1 MVYFVQPCPSIQQKG
16 FGGAT
21 RCIPFHI
28 LLTFLP
34 SFTGTPQPPT
44 HHTSLQSS
52 LDLALEYSEEMLLQ
66 DRRRDLLLQGSGMEK
81 RYRPKRG
88 QVGPFPTSSHASGNG
103 DNEVS
108 NGVSS
113 DTNDSISSGVNVATS
128 KCPDS
133 SGNEG
138 AKMSSLFQGD
148 LHGKVEKEE
157 DEGRER
163 PQVLYSA
170 EAAEAAVFFGQHEQY
185 YTRAGKLRM
194 KDSTVSRTRRT
205 VGDNP
210 KTVGDVGSLQSI
222 LEDYLEVDRFQVPD
236 SVRRMLGKAH
246 RFFREERVSAGV
258 VLCKEHTVS
267 NKVYFIGSGSVEL
280 QIQRGYG
287 RERLAK
293 ICAGG
298 VFGELGFY
306 LLTPQP
312 FRVLARENCH
322 LHTLDRDD
330 MAKMQRE
337 NLELCML
344 VQKALMK
351 SICLATSF
359 SIGSAHIGAVDDMR
373 LSLPASVS
381 IAE

>member
-205 VGDNP
+205 GV
-210 KTVGDVGSLQSI
+210 TR
-222 LEDYLEVDRFQVPD
+222 EVPR
-236 SVRRMLGKAH
+236 L
-246 RFFREERVSAGV
+246 
-258 VLCKEHTVS
+258 
-267 NKVYFIGSGSVEL
+267 GSV
-280 QIQRGYG
+280 
-287 RERLAK
+287 
-293 ICAGG
+293 C
-298 VFGELGFY
+298 FC
-306 LLTPQP
+306 
-312 FRVLARENCH
+312 RV
-322 LHTLDRDD
+322 D
-330 MAKMQRE
+330 
-337 NLELCML
+337 
-344 VQKALMK
+344 V
-351 SICLATSF
+351 
-359 SIGSAHIGAVDDMR
+359 
-373 LSLPASVS
+373 
-381 IAE
+381 